1 MSPQKLAIKGGKPT
15 RDQLLPYGRQ
25 TVTDAD
31 IAAVNNV
38 LRSDFLTTGP
48 AVNAFEEDLSNVT
61 GAPHVAVV
69 SSGTAALHTM
79 YASAGIGISPG
90 DEVIVPAITFAAT
103 ANAAAYLGA
112 KPVFADVEPDTLLID
127 PNSVE
132 TLISPKTK
140 AIVGV
145 DFAGQIADYEAL
157 RNIANSQSIKILA
170 DAAHSLGATRSGSP
184 IGQHVEA
191 ATFSFHPVKHVAAGE
206 GGAIAS
212 NDLDLIERCKTFRN
226 HGINADHATRASKGT
241 WFYEMRELGFNYR
254 LSDIHAAL
262 GSSQLSQLEL
272 NVARRNEIATTYD
285 HAFQHNDAVTPLT
298 TAQSSTNAYHIYVVQ
313 LELDTLNVSRTEVFA
328 ALRAENI
335 GVNVH
340 YIPVP
345 WHPYYKN
352 QGYEPGQWPAAENA
366 YERMITLPIWP
377 GMTDDDTNDVIAAI
391 DKVVLAYRR

>member
-1 MSPQKLAIKGGKPT
+1 MSNQKLAIDGGPPV
-15 RDQLLPYGRQ
+15 RNDLLPYGRQ
-25 TVTDAD
+25 TITENDIEAVTQ
-31 IAAVNNV
+31 V
-38 LRSDFLTTGP
+38 LKSDFLTTGP
-48 AVNAFEEDLSNVT
+48 AVNKFEEDLSQVT

-79 YASAGIGISPG
+79 YASAGIGPG

-112 KPVFADVEPDTLLID
+112 KPVFADVQPDTLLID
-127 PNSVE
+127 PASVE
-132 TLISPKTK
+132 SLISPKTK

-157 RNIANSQSIKILA
+157 RSIANNQPIAILA
-170 DAAHSLGATRSGSP
+170 DAAHSLGATRNGSP
-184 IGQHVEA
+184 VGHHVDA

-212 NDLDLIERCKTFRN
+212 SSADLIERSKTFRN
-226 HGINADHATRASKGT
+226 HGINADHATRATKGT

-262 GSSQLSQLEL
+262 GSSQLSGLEA
-272 NVARRNEIATTYD
+272 NVTRRNEIASTYD
-285 HAFQHNDAVTPLT
+285 NAFSQNDVVTPLT
-298 TAQSSTNAYHIYVVQ
+298 TTHGSTNAYHIYIVL
-313 LELDTLNVSRTEVFA
+313 LELDALTVSRTEVFA

-345 WHPYYKN
+345 WHPYYQN
-352 QGYEPGQWPAAENA
+352 QGYEPGNWPAAENA

-377 GMTDDDTNDVIAAI
+377 GMTDDDTSDVIAAVE
-391 DKVVLAYRR
+391 KVVHAYRR